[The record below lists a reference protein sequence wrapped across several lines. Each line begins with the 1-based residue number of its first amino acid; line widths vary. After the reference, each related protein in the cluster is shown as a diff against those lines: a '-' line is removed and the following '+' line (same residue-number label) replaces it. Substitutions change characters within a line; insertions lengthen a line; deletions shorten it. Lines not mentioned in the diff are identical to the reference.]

1 MKCALELLEIKAIA
15 IKAWEDEERLKD
27 MEAKI
32 KYQERV
38 ANTIDFC
45 NTVIN
50 DFLIKK
56 AENREEISW
65 NKKFRKETD
74 RLGNTIIYFLD
85 IDGYY
90 ADGRPSYGKVL
101 KTNFD
106 LETFTNYTATHCLT
120 TKTEEDTYY
129 SWGCGKCNCFKITIC
144 VEEGKE

>member
-15 IKAWEDEERLKD
+15 VKAWEDEERLKD

-74 RLGNTIIYFLD
+74 RLGNTIIYFLS
-85 IDGYY
+85 GSYY
-90 ADGRPSYGKVL
+90 CY
-101 KTNFD
+101 
-106 LETFTNYTATHCLT
+106 
-120 TKTEEDTYY
+120 
-129 SWGCGKCNCFKITIC
+129 
-144 VEEGKE
+144 